1 MASSHK
7 KHFDLNALSQ
17 SLNQPTCPRPRK
29 IPAQNIVVRLLRRET
44 GGINRGNDFA
54 TARKFYQNVFPN
66 FTIVNVEK
74 PPCFL
79 RKFSPDGRFLIAFSL
94 DQTSLE
100 IYRFKGS
107 AAAGALLS
115 KLQETSD
122 SLSDKSEVGSEV
134 RRHIF
139 SKFFYL
145 SHVVNVSHSVQRLNR
160 ECSLF
165 SVCGRYVPISVQK
178 KKKNEFF

>member
-1 MASSHK
+1 MASSYK
-7 KHFDLNALSQ
+7 KHFDLNSLSQ
-17 SLNQPTCPRPRK
+17 SLHHPTCPRPRK
-29 IPAQNIVVRLLRRET
+29 IPAQNVVVRLLRREI

-54 TARKFYQNVFPN
+54 IARKFYQNVFPN
-66 FTIVNVEK
+66 CTIVNVEK

-115 KLQETSD
+115 KFHEKSD
-122 SLSDKSEVGSEV
+122 SLSDKSEAGSEV
-134 RRHIF
+134 LRRIF
-139 SKFFYL
+139 SSFFHL
-145 SHVVNVSHSVQRLNR
+145 SHVVNVSQSVQRLNR

-165 SVCGRYVPISVQK
+165 SVCGR
-178 KKKNEFF
+178 